1 MKNTILVSIT
11 AQQSGLELIKT
22 AQQERGSQI
31 FIATVL
37 PKHQPAA
44 ERAQALITLNGIS
57 QQSGYN
63 IMILYSDFP
72 ADTMAMYARS
82 INAGRVITGLPGQ
95 GSRSFKNNLALL
107 LPEIPVTTCAGNF
120 VATIPAF
127 SLLNQ
132 L

>member
-1 MKNTILVSIT
+1 MKNIILVSIT

-22 AQQERGSQI
+22 AQREKGAKI
-31 FIATVL
+31 FVATVL

-44 ERAQALITLNGIS
+44 ERAQALITLNSVS
-57 QQSGYN
+57 QNSGYN

-82 INAGRVITGLPGQ
+82 IGAGRVITGLPGQ

-107 LPEIPVTTCAGNF
+107 LHEIPVSTCTGKF
-120 VATIPAF
+120 VATIPVL
-127 SLLNQ
+127 SLVK
-132 L
+132 